1 MNARNWTDL
10 LGMIG
15 QTSLGIRPLW
25 GSGMGWGRR
34 EWGDGGGGGGG
45 NGGVRG
51 RIWSIRQTSSGIET
65 DLFGDRVGEGRGM
78 NARN

>member
-25 GSGMGWGRR
+25 GSRDGLGTQGMGGRR
-34 EWGDGGGGGGG
+34 RRW
-45 NGGVRG
+45 RG
-51 RIWSIRQTSSGIET
+51 KWRGAGA
-65 DLFGDRVGEGRGM
+65 DLV
-78 NARN
+78 N